1 MNFLNF
7 YRGHAG
13 KTLRTTDPSTFPH
26 ILMKWVSNVNVG
38 DPAAVVFHAKV
49 QQDNK
54 LVHTV

>member
-1 MNFLNF
+1 MNFF

-26 ILMKWVSNVNVG
+26 ILMKWVNNVNVG

-54 LVHTV
+54 LIHTV